1 MHFRWENVSCGK
13 QRGQLIKRTGR
24 IARPLW
30 DQMSERRASRL
41 VILSLYNIVVA
52 AVAWWQKKAANE
64 YLHFLCLFCSQEREK
79 KKLYAFFKGIWLEV
93 TQCDQIARSILNI
106 WPFTVTKIC
115 PMALFFCQS
124 SNNILPITK
133 LTFKLL
139 PKTFDIFSKF
149 SNFTKSGH
157 TDWNPK

>member
-41 VILSLYNIVVA
+41 VILSCYNIVVVA
-52 AVAWWQKKAANE
+52 AVAWWQKRQQMNICIFFVSFAAK
-64 YLHFLCLFCSQEREK
+64 REK